1 MTQRESLDAELIR
14 YTDRSSN
21 DDRLVQALGNLA
33 DCPTDK
39 LRIDRLLR
47 VIRAYVEPWLM
58 SRISSSLK
66 QHPDLGEALNST
78 YLWILNIDPET
89 SLPRILSFKAWAA
102 SCTQESLANWIYNKS
117 LCYRL
122 EDLRVVPI
130 DREKRFRK
138 GSRNNPQALDSS
150 TFVRLG
156 SLQASGDG
164 TMVQDPP
171 APGLSLVDIVAHQ
184 ALYQEF
190 EDYLHQDPDG
200 LLGRCHSRDGK
211 CNARVLVGYLL
222 QQAERPSMREIG
234 EAIGVDLNT
243 VDYQW
248 KNKVLPL
255 LAKVF
260 TEIADRHGIVLDLTN
275 RYPAGSKKKLSDP
288 GVAGLN
294 GNT

>member
-1 MTQRESLDAELIR
+1 MTQRESLDVELTR
-14 YTDRSSN
+14 YTDRSPK
-21 DDRLVQALGNLA
+21 DDRLIQALGNLA

-66 QHPDLGEALNST
+66 QHPDLGEALNIT
-78 YLWILNIDPET
+78 YLWMLNIDPET
-89 SLPRILSFKAWAA
+89 NLPRILSFKEWET

-117 LCYRL
+117 LCHRL
-122 EDLRVVPI
+122 TDLRAMPI

-200 LLGRCHSRDGK
+200 LLGRCQSRDGK
-211 CNARVLVGYLL
+211 CSARIFVGYLL

-234 EAIGVDLNT
+234 EAIGVDQNT

-255 LAKVF
+255 LTKIF
-260 TEIADRHGIVLDLTN
+260 IEIADRHGIVVDLTN
-275 RYPAGSKKKLSDP
+275 RYPLGSKKKN
-288 GVAGLN
+288 AELN
-294 GNT
+294 GDS

>member
-14 YTDRSSN
+14 YTDRSPK
-21 DDRLVQALGNLA
+21 DGRLIQALGNLA

-58 SRISSSLK
+58 TKISSSLK

-78 YLWILNIDPET
+78 YSWMLNIDPKT
-89 SLPRILSFKAWAA
+89 NLPRILSFVSWEA

-117 LCYRL
+117 LCHRL
-122 EDLRVVPI
+122 TDLRAVPI

-150 TFVRLG
+150 KFVRTG
-156 SLQASGDG
+156 SLQTSGDG

-171 APGLSLVDIVAHQ
+171 APGLGRCDAIVHQ
-184 ALYQEF
+184 AVYEEF
-190 EDYLHQDPDG
+190 DDYLHQDPDG
-200 LLGRCHSRDGK
+200 LLGRCQSRDGK
-211 CNARVLVGYLL
+211 CNAHILVGYLL

-234 EAIGVDLNT
+234 EAIGVDQNT

-255 LAKVF
+255 LTKVF
-260 TEIADRHGIVLDLTN
+260 IEIADRHGIVVNLTN
-275 RYPAGSKKKLSDP
+275 RYPFGSKKKNP
-288 GVAGLN
+288 ELN
-294 GNT
+294 GNS